1 MTVQTTTLLPYVDE
15 PEGLRL
21 SLNSPD
27 ALLERP
33 GIRTSVRE
41 ATIKQG
47 GAFADVVWP
56 AWKNELKAA
65 GASYQD
71 LVSASAANRN
81 AWRAWADGDLE
92 WPPALADL
100 LAQLNERV
108 GAASFTVTGFANNS
122 S

>member
-1 MTVQTTTLLPYVDE
+1 MTVQTTTLLPYIDE
-15 PEGLRL
+15 PEGLRV
-21 SLNSPD
+21 SLNSPES
-27 ALLERP
+27 LVKHP
-33 GIRTSVRE
+33 NIRTTPRE

-56 AWKNELKAA
+56 AWKDDLKVA

-92 WPPALADL
+92 WRRALEDL
-100 LAQLNERV
+100 VSQLNERV
-108 GAASFTVTGFANNS
+108 AAASFALTGS
-122 S
+122 